1 MRRLRISLTDRAGG
15 LNSSSSVGLIR
26 KNIIL
31 AATLALCSCGIP
43 LKNYKNQFDRHS
55 FSQIEIRSGEG
66 FNEACVLVLNS
77 EGLIIRESKETFSA
91 KNRFYFVPMPDLD
104 SSAVSEIQNFVELHN
119 FLSGFKEC
127 YCSEGS
133 GLVPKKITF
142 VTSPNTNFTSVVF
155 DSNYMRENRNE
166 DEIVLDKIRSLMLKL
181 IPESY
186 KGTGFCW

>member
-1 MRRLRISLTDRAGG
+1 M
-15 LNSSSSVGLIR
+15 

-31 AATLALCSCGIP
+31 SVTLALGSCGIP
-43 LKNYKNQFDRHS
+43 YKNYINQFDRHL

-66 FNEACVLVLNS
+66 FNQACVLVLNS

-91 KNRFYFVPMPDLD
+91 KNRYYFVPMPDLD
-104 SSAVSEIQNFVELHN
+104 SSAVNEIQNLVEFHN

-142 VTSPNTNFTSVVF
+142 VTSPNTNFTSIVF
-155 DSNYMRENRNE
+155 DSNYLRENRNE
-166 DEIVLDKIRSLMLKL
+166 DEIILDKIRSLMLKL

-186 KGTGFCW
+186 RGPGFCW